1 MTTTVD
7 VLEWHHEVPRSIR
20 VHAIFGLTLFA
31 VAFGGFGTWAFRAPL
46 AAAVISQGSFVAT
59 GRNKIVQHLEGGI
72 IETILV
78 SEGDRVAKGDEMV
91 QLKITA
97 ARADL
102 QELEFRKARLQAT
115 EARVRAEY
123 LDADG
128 IVFPAHLLQ
137 FAEENREVQEILFNQ
152 KLAHDSSLRIK
163 QKELAILENGID
175 ALEIRSNGYRAQL
188 AAYQERRLSL
198 NEELDTKKTLLEEG
212 LIRRPEFS
220 AVRRAVLE
228 TDGHI
233 ARLAAEIEEIE
244 RSRLKYELE
253 KEKMETE
260 RRRKALD
267 ELQAVQAEL
276 DSIRQKSRKAED
288 VLSRSTVLAPVS
300 GTVVRMHYHS
310 AGGVIE
316 SGKSIAEI
324 LPADAPLLIEALV
337 PRNEIDNVSL
347 GQTATVRLSALNKR
361 TTPVL
366 QGYVSYL
373 SADAITD
380 QSSGVTREVYAARI
394 DVPASEY
401 GRIPYFAPVPGMPA
415 EVMIETENRTF
426 FEYLIKPVRDSM
438 SRAFREQ

>member
-91 QLKITA
+91 QLKKTA

-137 FAEENREVQEILFNQ
+137 FAEEDREVQEILFNQ
-152 KLAHDSSLRIK
+152 KLAYDSSLRIK

-175 ALEIRSNGYRAQL
+175 ALEIRSDGYRAQL

-253 KEKMETE
+253 KEKMVTE
-260 RRRKALD
+260 RRHKALD

-380 QSSGVTREVYAARI
+380 QSSGVTREVYAARV

-401 GRIPYFAPVPGMPA
+401 GRIPSFAPVPGMPA